1 MKSWITSPNRYVK
14 TVPGYY
20 VSVIDGPRKALV
32 EGPFATHAEALARV
46 DVARMECNDP
56 RGWFYAWGTARVRA

>member
-1 MKSWITSPNRYVK
+1 MATNHL
-14 TVPGYY
+14 PGYY

-46 DVARMECNDP
+46 DAARDECTDP
-56 RGWFYAWGTARVRA
+56 RAWFMAWGTARVRE